1 MRKLF
6 SGVGGSA
13 RAKASDKGLVRN
25 TKLVES
31 MSLDEKQVLDPEHIS
46 LGALIGEGG
55 FAKVYQCQLAGQI
68 AVAKVIP
75 SEQLNEEM
83 IYLLTNECTI
93 WARLAHDN
101 IVSFYGMASTSQSIW
116 LVCESMAEGSLQ
128 SQLEK
133 FRAKKAPAP
142 SMHELVDRYTQIAQG
157 MEYLHKFDPPVL
169 HRDLKSANILLGN
182 NGTRLAIADFGLA
195 RYQAGPG
202 KKMTAETGSYRWMA
216 PEVIRHE
223 IYGKP
228 CDVYSFAIMA
238 WEMLTYRIPFDN
250 MMPVEAAFAVAREA
264 KRPPIPSSCPS
275 PVSQMLTACWSQVS
289 KQGKEAEDGGR
300 AGMQPLLAPAC
311 ARLAGC
317 CSMRLHPLLPSLS
330 LSRPPLASHVPS
342 PLLPCSAPLPWQDA
356 NHRPTFAALC
366 VALEAEKEMLPPLP
380 QASGTDSLQQQMAAI
395 AVGDN
400 ASPAV

>member
-195 RYQAGPG
+195 RYQAVPG

-275 PVSQMLTACWSQVS
+275 PVSQMLTACWSQ
-289 KQGKEAEDGGR
+289 
-300 AGMQPLLAPAC
+300 
-311 ARLAGC
+311 
-317 CSMRLHPLLPSLS
+317 
-330 LSRPPLASHVPS
+330 
-342 PLLPCSAPLPWQDA
+342 DA